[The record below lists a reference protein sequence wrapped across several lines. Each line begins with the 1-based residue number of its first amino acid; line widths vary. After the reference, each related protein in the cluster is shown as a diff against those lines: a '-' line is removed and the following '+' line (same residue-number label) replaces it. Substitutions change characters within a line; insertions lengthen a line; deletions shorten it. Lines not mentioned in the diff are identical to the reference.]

1 MIVKQQS
8 HHNLFSSVFLDLW
21 VNYLALNDDLMK
33 KENKNRLHL
42 AQTEHEFTLQTLH
55 PQRLEKILLYLVI
68 YFFVF
73 FFVFVLG
80 ETPPKIEE
88 DLEEPVNSK

>member
-21 VNYLALNDDLMK
+21 VNYLALNDDPMK
-33 KENKNRLHL
+33 KENKDRLHL

-55 PQRLEKILLYLVI
+55 LQRLEKILLYLVI

-73 FFVFVLG
+73 LFVFVLG
-80 ETPPKIEE
+80 ETPRKIEE

>member
-21 VNYLALNDDLMK
+21 VNYLALNDDPMK

-68 YFFVF
+68 YLF
-73 FFVFVLG
+73 FFVFCFCFR
-80 ETPPKIEE
+80 
-88 DLEEPVNSK
+88 